1 MELTVWLGLLASA
14 LFISISPGPGAIFSI
29 SQGTQYGLRRA
40 LFSVIGLQLGL
51 TSQILFLLFGLGV
64 LIDQFPSIFIV
75 IKVLGM
81 IYLIILGIMQWFKR
95 IEQISTP
102 EEEIQV
108 VFSPLKVLLQ
118 GFFVNL
124 TNIKGTVFFLALIPL
139 FINLTALKLSTCI
152 IFISTLIGIDFLV
165 MMGYVTLAEIS
176 KTLLSDPKKIL
187 WQNRLTGSTLILVGL
202 IMGTT

>member
-29 SQGTQYGLRRA
+29 SQGTQYGFKRA
-40 LFSVIGLQLGL
+40 LFSVVGLQFGL
-51 TSQILFLLFGLGV
+51 ISQILFLLFGLGV
-64 LIDQFPSIFIV
+64 LINQFPSVFIFIKFLGMLYL
-75 IKVLGM
+75 IVLGV
-81 IYLIILGIMQWFKR
+81 LQWRKK
-95 IEQISTP
+95 IEQISTN
-102 EEEIQV
+102 EDHHSQA
-108 VFSPLKVLLQ
+108 FNPLKAALQ

-139 FINLTALKLSTCI
+139 FIDLTALKLSTCI
-152 IFISTLIGIDFLV
+152 IFTSTLIVIDLIV
-165 MMGYVTLAEIS
+165 MAGYVTLAQVS
-176 KTLLSDPKKIL
+176 KALLADPKKIL

>member
-29 SQGTQYGLRRA
+29 SQGTQYGFKRA
-40 LFSVIGLQLGL
+40 MFSVAGLQLGL
-51 TSQILFLLFGLGV
+51 VSQILFLLFGLGV
-64 LIDQFPSIFIV
+64 LINQFPSVFIV
-75 IKVLGM
+75 IKILGMLYLIVLG
-81 IYLIILGIMQWFKR
+81 ILQWLKK
-95 IEQISTP
+95 IEQIDTNEDHQSLS
-102 EEEIQV
+102 
-108 VFSPLKVLLQ
+108 FRPLKALLQ

-139 FINLTALKLSTCI
+139 FIDLTALKLSTCI
-152 IFISTLIGIDFLV
+152 IFTGTLILIDLIV
-165 MMGYVTLAEIS
+165 MAGYVTLAQVS
-176 KTLLSDPKKIL
+176 KTLLADPKKIL

>member
-29 SQGTQYGLRRA
+29 SQGTQYGFKRA
-40 LFSVIGLQLGL
+40 MFSVIGLQLGL
-51 TSQILFLLFGLGV
+51 ISQILFLLFGLGV
-64 LIDQFPSIFIV
+64 LINQFPSIFIV
-75 IKVLGM
+75 IKILGM
-81 IYLIILGIMQWFKR
+81 LYLIALGILQWLKK
-95 IEQISTP
+95 IEQLATNEDHHSLSFKP
-102 EEEIQV
+102 
-108 VFSPLKVLLQ
+108 FKVLLQ

-139 FINLTALKLSTCI
+139 FIDLTALKISTCI
-152 IFISTLIGIDFLV
+152 IFTSTLIVIDLMV
-165 MMGYVTLAEIS
+165 MAGYVTLAQVS
-176 KTLLSDPKKIL
+176 KTLLADPRKIL

>member
-29 SQGTQYGLRRA
+29 SQGTQYGFKRA
-40 LFSVIGLQLGL
+40 MFSVAGLQLGL
-51 TSQILFLLFGLGV
+51 VSQILFLLFGLGV
-64 LIDQFPSIFIV
+64 LINQFPSVFIV
-75 IKVLGM
+75 IKILGMLYLIVLG
-81 IYLIILGIMQWFKR
+81 ILQWLKK
-95 IEQISTP
+95 IEQIDTNEDHQSLS
-102 EEEIQV
+102 
-108 VFSPLKVLLQ
+108 FRPLKALLQ

-139 FINLTALKLSTCI
+139 FIDLTALKLSTCI
-152 IFISTLIGIDFLV
+152 IFTGTLIIIDLIV
-165 MMGYVTLAEIS
+165 MAGYVTLAQVS
-176 KTLLSDPKKIL
+176 KTLLADPKKIL

>member
-81 IYLIILGIMQWFKR
+81 IYLITLGIMQWFKR
-95 IEQISTP
+95 FEQISTP

-108 VFSPLKVLLQ
+108 VFSPLKGLLQ

>member
-29 SQGTQYGLRRA
+29 SQGTQHGFKRA
-40 LFSVIGLQLGL
+40 MFSVAGLQLGL
-51 TSQILFLLFGLGV
+51 VSQILFLLFGLGV
-64 LIDQFPSIFIV
+64 LINQFPSVFIV
-75 IKVLGM
+75 IKILGMLYLIVLG
-81 IYLIILGIMQWFKR
+81 ILQWLKK
-95 IEQISTP
+95 IEQIDTNENHQSLS
-102 EEEIQV
+102 
-108 VFSPLKVLLQ
+108 FRPLKALLQ

-139 FINLTALKLSTCI
+139 FIDLTALKLSTCI
-152 IFISTLIGIDFLV
+152 IFTATLIVIDLIV
-165 MMGYVTLAEIS
+165 MAGYVTLAQVS
-176 KTLLSDPKKIL
+176 KTLLADPKKIL

>member
-29 SQGTQYGLRRA
+29 SQGTQYGFKRA
-40 LFSVIGLQLGL
+40 MFSVAGLQLGL
-51 TSQILFLLFGLGV
+51 VSQILFLLFGLGV
-64 LIDQFPSIFIV
+64 LINQFPSVFIV
-75 IKVLGM
+75 IKILGMLYLIVLG
-81 IYLIILGIMQWFKR
+81 ILQWLKK
-95 IEQISTP
+95 IEQIDSN
-102 EEEIQV
+102 EDHQSLS
-108 VFSPLKVLLQ
+108 FRPLKALLQ

-139 FINLTALKLSTCI
+139 FIDLTALKLSTCI
-152 IFISTLIGIDFLV
+152 IFTGTLIVIDLIV
-165 MMGYVTLAEIS
+165 MAGYVTLAQVS
-176 KTLLSDPKKIL
+176 KTLLADPKKIL

>member
-29 SQGTQYGLRRA
+29 SQGTQYGFKRA
-40 LFSVIGLQLGL
+40 MFSVAGLQLGL
-51 TSQILFLLFGLGV
+51 VSQILFLLFGLGV
-64 LIDQFPSIFIV
+64 LINQFPSVFIV
-75 IKVLGM
+75 IKILGMMDLIVLG
-81 IYLIILGIMQWFKR
+81 ILQWLKK
-95 IEQISTP
+95 IEQIDTNEDHQSLS
-102 EEEIQV
+102 
-108 VFSPLKVLLQ
+108 FRPLKALLQ

-139 FINLTALKLSTCI
+139 FIDLTALKLSTCI
-152 IFISTLIGIDFLV
+152 IFTGTLIVIDLIV
-165 MMGYVTLAEIS
+165 MAGYVTLAQVS
-176 KTLLSDPKKIL
+176 KTLLADPKKIL

>member
-29 SQGTQYGLRRA
+29 SQGTQYGFKRA
-40 LFSVIGLQLGL
+40 MFSVAGLQLGL
-51 TSQILFLLFGLGV
+51 VSQILFLLFGLGV
-64 LIDQFPSIFIV
+64 LINQFPSVFIV
-75 IKVLGM
+75 IKILGMLYLIVLG
-81 IYLIILGIMQWFKR
+81 ILQWLKK
-95 IEQISTP
+95 IEQIDTNEDHQNLS
-102 EEEIQV
+102 
-108 VFSPLKVLLQ
+108 FRPLKALLQ

-139 FINLTALKLSTCI
+139 FIDLTALKLSTCI
-152 IFISTLIGIDFLV
+152 IFTATLIVIDLIV
-165 MMGYVTLAEIS
+165 MAGYVTLAQVS
-176 KTLLSDPKKIL
+176 KTLLADPKKIL

>member
-29 SQGTQYGLRRA
+29 SQGTQYGLKRA
-40 LFSVIGLQLGL
+40 MISVAGLQLGL
-51 TSQILFLLFGLGV
+51 VSQILFLLFGLGV
-64 LIDQFPSIFIV
+64 LINQFPSVFIV
-75 IKVLGM
+75 IKILGMLYLIVLG
-81 IYLIILGIMQWFKR
+81 ILQWLKK
-95 IEQISTP
+95 IEQIDTNEDHQSLS
-102 EEEIQV
+102 
-108 VFSPLKVLLQ
+108 FRPLKALLQ

-139 FINLTALKLSTCI
+139 FIDLTALKLSTCI
-152 IFISTLIGIDFLV
+152 IFTATLIVIDLIV
-165 MMGYVTLAEIS
+165 MAGYVTLAQVS
-176 KTLLSDPKKIL
+176 KTLLADPKKIL

>member
-29 SQGTQYGLRRA
+29 SQGTQYGFKRS
-40 LFSVIGLQLGL
+40 LFSVAGLQFGL
-51 TSQILFLLFGLGV
+51 ISQILFLLFGLGV
-64 LIDQFPSIFIV
+64 LINQFPSVFIFIKFLGMLYL
-75 IKVLGM
+75 IVLGV
-81 IYLIILGIMQWFKR
+81 LQWRKK
-95 IEQISTP
+95 IEQIATNEDYHSLTFIP
-102 EEEIQV
+102 
-108 VFSPLKVLLQ
+108 FKALMQ

-139 FINLTALKLSTCI
+139 FIDLTALKLSTCI
-152 IFISTLIGIDFLV
+152 IFTSTLIVIDLMV
-165 MMGYVTLAEIS
+165 MAGYVTLAQVS
-176 KTLLSDPKKIL
+176 KTLLADPKKIL

>member
-29 SQGTQYGLRRA
+29 SQGTQYGFKRA
-40 LFSVIGLQLGL
+40 MLSVAGLQLGL
-51 TSQILFLLFGLGV
+51 VSQILFLLFGLGV
-64 LIDQFPSIFIV
+64 LINQFPSVFIV
-75 IKVLGM
+75 IKILGMLYLIVLG
-81 IYLIILGIMQWFKR
+81 ILQWLKK
-95 IEQISTP
+95 IEQIDTNEDHQSLS
-102 EEEIQV
+102 
-108 VFSPLKVLLQ
+108 FRPLKALLQ

-139 FINLTALKLSTCI
+139 FIDLTALKLSTCI
-152 IFISTLIGIDFLV
+152 IFTATLIVIDLIV
-165 MMGYVTLAEIS
+165 MAGYVTLAQVS
-176 KTLLSDPKKIL
+176 KTLLADPKKIL

>member
-29 SQGTQYGLRRA
+29 SQGTQYGFKRS
-40 LFSVIGLQLGL
+40 LFSVIGLQFGL
-51 TSQILFLLFGLGV
+51 ISQILFLLFGLGV
-64 LIDQFPSIFIV
+64 LIDQFPSVFII
-75 IKVLGM
+75 IKILGM
-81 IYLIILGIMQWFKR
+81 LYLIVLGIMQWLKK
-95 IEQISTP
+95 IEQISTSR
-102 EEEIQV
+102 EESQI
-108 VFSPLKVLLQ
+108 VFSPLKALLQ

-139 FINLTALKLSTCI
+139 FIDLTALKLSTCV
-152 IFISTLIGIDFLV
+152 IFTATLIVIDLLV
-165 MMGYVTLAEIS
+165 MTGYVTLAEIS
-176 KTLLSDPKKIL
+176 KSLLSDPKKIL

>member
-29 SQGTQYGLRRA
+29 SQGTQYGFKRA
-40 LFSVIGLQLGL
+40 MFSVAGLQLGL
-51 TSQILFLLFGLGV
+51 VSQILFLLFGLGV
-64 LIDQFPSIFIV
+64 LINQFPSVFIV
-75 IKVLGM
+75 IKILGMLYLIVLG
-81 IYLIILGIMQWFKR
+81 ILQWLKK
-95 IEQISTP
+95 IEQIDTHEDHQSLS
-102 EEEIQV
+102 
-108 VFSPLKVLLQ
+108 FRPLKALLQ

-139 FINLTALKLSTCI
+139 FIDFTALKLSTCI
-152 IFISTLIGIDFLV
+152 IFTGTLIVIDLIV
-165 MMGYVTLAEIS
+165 MAGYVTLAQVS
-176 KTLLSDPKKIL
+176 KTLLADPKKIL

>member
-29 SQGTQYGLRRA
+29 SQGTQYGFKRA
-40 LFSVIGLQLGL
+40 MFSVAGLQLGL
-51 TSQILFLLFGLGV
+51 VSQILFLLFGLGV
-64 LIDQFPSIFIV
+64 LINQFPSVFIV
-75 IKVLGM
+75 IKILGMLYLIVLG
-81 IYLIILGIMQWFKR
+81 ILQWLKK
-95 IEQISTP
+95 IEQIDTNEDHQSLS
-102 EEEIQV
+102 
-108 VFSPLKVLLQ
+108 FRPLKALLQ

-139 FINLTALKLSTCI
+139 FMDLTALKLSTCI
-152 IFISTLIGIDFLV
+152 IFTGTLIVIDLIV
-165 MMGYVTLAEIS
+165 MAGYVSLAQVS
-176 KTLLSDPKKIL
+176 KTLLADPKKIL

>member
-29 SQGTQYGLRRA
+29 SQGTQYGFKRA
-40 LFSVIGLQLGL
+40 MFSVIGLQLGL
-51 TSQILFLLFGLGV
+51 ISQILFLLLGLGV
-64 LIDQFPSIFIV
+64 LINQFPSVFIV
-75 IKVLGM
+75 IKILGM
-81 IYLIILGIMQWFKR
+81 LYLIALGILQWLKKIEHIATNQDHHSISFK
-95 IEQISTP
+95 P
-102 EEEIQV
+102 
-108 VFSPLKVLLQ
+108 FKALLQ

-139 FINLTALKLSTCI
+139 FIDLTALKLSTCI
-152 IFISTLIGIDFLV
+152 IFTSTLIVIDLMV
-165 MMGYVTLAEIS
+165 MAGYVTLAQVS
-176 KTLLSDPKKIL
+176 KTLLADPKKIL